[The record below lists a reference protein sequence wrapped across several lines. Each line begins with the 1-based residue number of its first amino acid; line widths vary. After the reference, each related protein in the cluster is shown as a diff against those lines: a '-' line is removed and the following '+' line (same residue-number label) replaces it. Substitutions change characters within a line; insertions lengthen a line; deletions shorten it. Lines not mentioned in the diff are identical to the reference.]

1 MRCFLSLSL
10 LIFLSAALLRA
21 QSAPPADAHLGK
33 GFQLLEDDR
42 YQEAAREFQEALS
55 VAPQMTRARYQ
66 LAICLFAL
74 GERERAR
81 AEFER
86 VDRERGGDPQAAYFL
101 GRIDLAGGANQ
112 RSIAHLRPIASSP
125 PFPDTAFYLG
135 CAYLALRDT
144 AAAIHWLKEAEA
156 TNPRDF
162 RVHYRLARAYQAAAQ
177 KEDAEREYLLST
189 QAREHYDEAARD
201 YTLCEK
207 ALETQNAGDAHT
219 VCDRIFDR
227 NDPDKLTLLGMVYGR
242 HGRYEDSL
250 PPLQAAARLDP
261 DSFEIFHNLGV
272 SYFRLRRYSD
282 AEAQLSRSIAL
293 RPDYF
298 GSNALLGATLYLL
311 KRDEEAYRVL
321 DHAHQ
326 LNPSSEDTA
335 TLLFQEAMLL
345 GQRNFQGRNY
355 EDAVRYWRKAAGIRP
370 DDAAVRERIA
380 GAMALAAEERH

>member
-1 MRCFLSLSL
+1 
-10 LIFLSAALLRA
+10 
-21 QSAPPADAHLGK
+21 
-33 GFQLLEDDR
+33 
-42 YQEAAREFQEALS
+42 
-55 VAPQMTRARYQ
+55 
-66 LAICLFAL
+66 
-74 GERERAR
+74 
-81 AEFER
+81 
-86 VDRERGGDPQAAYFL
+86 
-101 GRIDLAGGANQ
+101 
-112 RSIAHLRPIASSP
+112 
-125 PFPDTAFYLG
+125 
-135 CAYLALRDT
+135 
-144 AAAIHWLKEAEA
+144 
-156 TNPRDF
+156 
-162 RVHYRLARAYQAAAQ
+162 
-177 KEDAEREYLLST
+177 
-189 QAREHYDEAARD
+189 
-201 YTLCEK
+201 
-207 ALETQNAGDAHT
+207 GDAHT

-326 LNPSSEDTA
+326 LNPSSEETA

-370 DDAAVRERIA
+370 DDPAVQERIA